1 MRTPSRKP
9 MRKRLLSVAS
19 GCVSAALL
27 CASLPVHA
35 QSGSL
40 EDRLRAQLRST
51 VEQLRQLQDTQ
62 SQLQAD
68 KSSAEQQRD
77 KALAD
82 LKAAQGELDASKG
95 KSGAQE
101 QAERSLAAE
110 RASHAKDSN
119 ELTKVKAA
127 YDALLA
133 ESRTQD
139 TQRQQAQGALKARDT
154 QLQTCEAK
162 NVQLYKVGHDILD
175 AYEHIDLGT
184 FMKTRQPFAESAR
197 VKYDEIAQQY
207 GDQMYAGK
215 YDPNA
220 LPAPAVAASGTPA
233 PAAAPAK

>member
-1 MRTPSRKP
+1 MRKP

-40 EDRLRAQLRST
+40 DDRLRAQLRST

-62 SQLQAD
+62 AQLQAD
-68 KSSAEQQRD
+68 KASAEQQRD

-82 LKAAQGELDASKG
+82 LKAAQGEIDAAKG

-101 QAERSLAAE
+101 QAERSLASE
-110 RASHAKDSN
+110 RASHAKDSS

-133 ESRTQD
+133 ESHTQD
-139 TQRQQAQGALKARDT
+139 AQRKQAQGELKARDT
-154 QLQTCEAK
+154 QLQTCQAK
-162 NVQLYKVGHDILD
+162 NVQLYKVGHEILD
-175 AYEHIDLGT
+175 AYEHVDLGT

-207 GDQMYAGK
+207 GDQLYAGK

-220 LPAPAVAASGTPA
+220 LPAPAAAASGT
-233 PAAAPAK
+233 AAPATAPSK